1 MQHDGATEHAIR
13 AVQFA
18 HIVGERG
25 HNEALDGN
33 HVAVVAHVTHF
44 GRDVTVIEAFRIKVH
59 ASRAT
64 YLKKKKEKK
73 GGGKQYF

>member
-25 HNEALDGN
+25 HNEALDGY
-33 HVAVVAHVTHF
+33 HVAVVADVTHF
-44 GRDVTVIEAFRIKVH
+44 GRDVAVVEALRIEVH

-64 YLKKKKEKK
+64 NLKRRKNNLLD
-73 GGGKQYF
+73 